1 MRNLFAVAAI
11 ALAACSSSAPAT
23 SKQQVKIP
31 EPEFELRQLSGPAEA
46 NYVQGS
52 FEVKFRLDVGNRA
65 DVPITLSRVELTV
78 VNPPGG
84 AYTLE
89 RRPYVMK
96 KEIEAHKSASIELW
110 AKAIGYGE
118 TRRSKE
124 PVSIRGMLYFETPGG
139 GYRHVFVK
147 ELGQYPG
154 QND

>member
-1 MRNLFAVAAI
+1 MRNLLAVAAI

-23 SKQQVKIP
+23 SKQQARIP
-31 EPEFELRQLSGPAEA
+31 EPEFELRQLVGPAES
-46 NYVQGS
+46 NYVQGP
-52 FEVKFRLDVGNRA
+52 FEVKFLLDIGNRA
-65 DVPITLSRVELTV
+65 DFPITLSRVELTV

-96 KEIEAHKSASIELW
+96 KTIEAHKAASIELW
-110 AKAIGYGE
+110 AKATGYGE
-118 TRRSKE
+118 TRRSRE
-124 PVSIRGMLYFETPGG
+124 PVSIRGTLYFETPNG